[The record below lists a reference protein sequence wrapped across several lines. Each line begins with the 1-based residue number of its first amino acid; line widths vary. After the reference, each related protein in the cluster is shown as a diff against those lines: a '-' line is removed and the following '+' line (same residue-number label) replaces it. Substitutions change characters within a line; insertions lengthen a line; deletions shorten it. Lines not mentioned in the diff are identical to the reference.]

1 MLILAGDIGAT
12 KTILAT
18 FDFRAGTQN
27 LLDQKKFA
35 SKDYPGLEPIIEE
48 FRRNN
53 SELPAVA
60 CFGVAGPVIE
70 GRVKTPNLPWVI
82 EQESLSRVLGTRRVE
97 LLNDL
102 ESTAYG
108 ILTLAEKDFCILNEG
123 IKRDGGQL
131 ALIAAGTGL
140 GESIICWDGGRY
152 RVLASEGGHAD
163 FAPRNN
169 IEIELLTY
177 LIARFGHVSYERVI
191 SGPGLVNIYQFLKDS
206 RGYEEPSW
214 LSARLASDDDSA
226 VISAAALAG
235 EVEICVEALNIF
247 ASVYGAEAG
256 NLVLRAKALG
266 GVFVGGGIAPK
277 ILPKLQDGSFM
288 AAFTDKGRYRDFA
301 ADIPVKVVLNPE
313 AALLGAAS
321 YAAAQIGS

>member
-18 FDFRAGTQN
+18 FDFHAGK
-27 LLDQKKFA
+27 LKPLDQKKFA

-48 FRRNN
+48 FRRDNA
-53 SELPAVA
+53 EQPGVA

-70 GRVKTPNLPWVI
+70 GKVKTPNLPWVI
-82 EQESLSRVLGTRRVE
+82 EQKSLARVLGAGRVE

-102 ESTAYG
+102 ESAAYG
-108 ILTLAEKDFCILNEG
+108 TLALAEKDFFTLNEG
-123 IKRDGGQL
+123 IKRDRGHL

-140 GESIICWDGGRY
+140 GESTIWWDGGRY

-163 FAPRNN
+163 FAPRNDL
-169 IEIELLTY
+169 EIDLLAY
-177 LIARFGHVSYERVI
+177 LIRRFGHVSYERVI
-191 SGPGLVNIYQFLKDS
+191 SGPGLVNVYQFLKEE

-226 VISAAALAG
+226 VISTAALAG
-235 EVEICVEALNIF
+235 EADICVQALDIF

-256 NLVLRAKALG
+256 NLALRAKALG
-266 GVFVGGGIAPK
+266 GVFVAGGIAPK

-301 ADIPVKVVLNPE
+301 AGVPVKIVLNAE

-321 YAAAQIGS
+321 YAAAQIGL